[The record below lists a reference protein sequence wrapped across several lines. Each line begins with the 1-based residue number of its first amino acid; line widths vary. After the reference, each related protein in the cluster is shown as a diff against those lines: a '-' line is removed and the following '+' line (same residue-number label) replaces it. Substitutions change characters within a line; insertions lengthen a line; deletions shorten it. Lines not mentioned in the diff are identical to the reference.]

1 VSETTTVAL
10 LVLLAALV
18 AGWIVPAIG
27 MRMFMP
33 TLEASATKVG
43 NYRGAQVSAGLGLVW
58 LVWGVAVLASAFVA
72 LLLNNSGVAPGTGML
87 GWWLWWMVPALL
99 VLVSFTFGLVDDVF
113 GGSSARGFRGHLAAL
128 VRGRLTTGGLKI
140 IGIGIA
146 AGLAAVFGR
155 LDSAPLEGAFEWTW
169 IASWALATVTIA
181 LAANLVNLTDLRPGR
196 ALKTYCLLIAVCVPG
211 LAFAAA
217 ARQSEAGALEGWTPM
232 GVSLLLALGPVVAVW
247 RYDLG
252 ERGMLGDAGA
262 NAMGA
267 LAGFLIVVYLPLW
280 GLATAAAVLL
290 ALNVASERISFSKVI
305 EGNRFLRWIDG
316 LGRLDV
322 ENGRQTDEGAAP
334 PDGNA

>member
-1 VSETTTVAL
+1 VNETTTVTL
-10 LVLLAALV
+10 LALLAALV
-18 AGWIVPAIG
+18 AGWIVPAVG
-27 MRMFMP
+27 MRMVMP
-33 TLEASATKVG
+33 TLEASTAKVG
-43 NYRGAQVSAGLGLVW
+43 NYRGAHVSTGSGLVW
-58 LVWGVAVLASAFVA
+58 LVWALAVLASAFVA
-72 LLLNNSGVAPGTGML
+72 LLLNNSGVAPGAGIL

-99 VLVSFTFGLVDDVF
+99 VLVSFTLGLVDDVF
-113 GGSSARGFRGHLAAL
+113 GDRSAKGFRGHLAAL
-128 VRGRLTTGGLKI
+128 FRGRLTTGGLKI
-140 IGIGIA
+140 VGIGIA

-155 LDSAPLEGAFEWTW
+155 LDSAPLGGSFEWTW
-169 IASWALATVTIA
+169 ILSWALATVTIA

-232 GVSLLLALGPVVAVW
+232 GVSLLLAFGPVLAVW

-290 ALNVASERISFSKVI
+290 ALNVVSERISFSKVI
-305 EGNRFLRWIDG
+305 EGNRFLRRIDG
-316 LGRLDV
+316 LGRLHTDTV
-322 ENGRQTDEGAAP
+322 RADEGASP